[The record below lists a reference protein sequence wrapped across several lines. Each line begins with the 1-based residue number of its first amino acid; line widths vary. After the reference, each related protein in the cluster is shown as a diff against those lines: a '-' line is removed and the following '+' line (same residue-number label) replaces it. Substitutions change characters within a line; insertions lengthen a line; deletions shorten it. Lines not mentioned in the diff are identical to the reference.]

1 VRTWAASPKG
11 LRTPTYA
18 AALIAA
24 VIYSGGPLHVSIAD
38 ELKRLGL
45 GAGDVAALGRYL
57 RVDGRAIDVL
67 RPRLR
72 SLRERAAYLVYLRR
86 MIRREDYNV
95 AVVGAWKNG
104 RLVEPPEFKINPL
117 LYLLPFLFSIP
128 PALAVKHLGVQLAAG
143 LSAIFISYFSLYF
156 YLRGKC
162 IRPDYVAV
170 IKTRSND
177 VEYIRRHK
185 EEVLKNP
192 DALGEYEAY
201 FFRGNICLTKDKA
214 ANALSYEIPFGKL
227 VIATTGLLAKL
238 KPEELEAALRHEE
251 GHLKYHHMYKLLLFM
266 MAEYTL
272 RVYLIDYVYADIS
285 LFLIGLHLLG
295 ASLLYTSL
303 LRFYEYEADF
313 YAASDALAR
322 ALLKIGWSD
331 VVDQVLYPAY
341 SKLQFLVKTHPN
353 TLDRVLKIWSWSGTW
368 RSR

>member
-1 VRTWAASPKG
+1 M
-11 LRTPTYA
+11 
-18 AALIAA
+18 
-24 VIYSGGPLHVSIAD
+24 SIAE

-45 GAGDVAALGRYL
+45 GVGDVRALGKYL
-57 RVDGRAIDVL
+57 RVDGRTIDVL
-67 RPRLR
+67 RPRLK
-72 SLRERAAYLVYLRR
+72 SLREKAAYLLYLKL
-86 MIRREDYNV
+86 MIRKEDYNV

-104 RLVEPPEFKINPL
+104 RLVEPPEFKVNPL

-128 PALAVKHLGVQLAAG
+128 PALAARHLEIQLSAG
-143 LSAIFISYFSLYF
+143 LLAILVSYLSLYF
-156 YLRGKC
+156 YLKGKC

-170 IKTRSND
+170 IKTKSND

-185 EEVLKNP
+185 EEILRNP
-192 DALGEYEAY
+192 EVLGEYDAY
-201 FFRGNICLTKDKA
+201 FFRGDICLTKDKA
-214 ANALSYEIPFGKL
+214 ANALSYEAPFGKL
-227 VIATTGLLAKL
+227 IIATTGLLAKL

-251 GHLKYHHMYKLLLFM
+251 GHLRYHHMYKLILFM

-303 LRFYEYEADF
+303 LRLYEYEADF
-313 YAASDALAR
+313 YARSDALAR
-322 ALLKIGWSD
+322 ALLKIGWND

-353 TLDRVLKIWSWSGTW
+353 TLDRVLKIWSWLGTW